1 MRASCFPNWKLGN
14 EKGARS
20 WFGINTYIF
29 VYVKISKNLFC
40 LILFILVWSC
50 SDWFGSC
57 RSQMWWRWCIWVS
70 FEQRIRNRNWNLQ
83 CYCTQDLQTSSLL
96 SSTQQCTYSS
106 HVFFTNPEFSIY
118 CLFDIR
124 MIVISMTSLFAQ
136 KALRMEIFAQEF
148 EPASYFCDWTCVHLI
163 MRWQK

>member
-1 MRASCFPNWKLGN
+1 MRWKILSLITVPTTTFIYASQLFSKLEIGKWKGGKELIWYQYLHICIC
-14 EKGARS
+14 KD
-20 WFGINTYIF
+20 
-29 VYVKISKNLFC
+29 SKNLFR
-40 LILFILVWSC
+40 LILSILVWSC

-118 CLFDIR
+118 WLFHLKI
-124 MIVISMTSLFAQ
+124 IVRYIGIL
-136 KALRMEIFAQEF
+136 
-148 EPASYFCDWTCVHLI
+148 
-163 MRWQK
+163 